1 MMKAVYPFD
10 FDCRRCQAQ
19 QMHGNRSHSPIFNL
33 YHLFAD
39 ASRVHPSSDIK
50 FRFVMSAPIV
60 LNPLTMQRSQMD
72 KIQQMAPNWYPWLPC
87 YIYTARLTT
96 NETWTKKN
104 DDDSVVLMCRTC
116 RARMIFNYV
125 DLVGAIEQDYHCPRI
140 GWMMMNKV
148 WNKCKNNEQIR
159 N

>member
-1 MMKAVYPFD
+1 MLLYT
-10 FDCRRCQAQ
+10 Q
-19 QMHGNRSHSPIFNL
+19 HGLR
-33 YHLFAD
+33 
-39 ASRVHPSSDIK
+39 
-50 FRFVMSAPIV
+50 
-60 LNPLTMQRSQMD
+60 Q
-72 KIQQMAPNWYPWLPC
+72 
-87 YIYTARLTT
+87 
-96 NETWTKKN
+96 TKPEQKN

>member
-1 MMKAVYPFD
+1 MLYI
-10 FDCRRCQAQ
+10 
-19 QMHGNRSHSPIFNL
+19 HSTAYDKRNL
-33 YHLFAD
+33 
-39 ASRVHPSSDIK
+39 
-50 FRFVMSAPIV
+50 
-60 LNPLTMQRSQMD
+60 N
-72 KIQQMAPNWYPWLPC
+72 
-87 YIYTARLTT
+87 
-96 NETWTKKN
+96 KKN

-116 RARMIFNYV
+116 RGRMIFNYV